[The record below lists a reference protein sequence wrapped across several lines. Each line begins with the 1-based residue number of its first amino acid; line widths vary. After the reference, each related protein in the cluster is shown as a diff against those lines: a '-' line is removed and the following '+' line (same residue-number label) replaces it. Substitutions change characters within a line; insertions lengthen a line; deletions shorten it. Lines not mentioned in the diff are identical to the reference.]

1 MKTCPICGREFLP
14 AVQTIYKVKANRK
27 IYNCCGYTCWEEAK
41 KRKKAGT
48 LSTNTLTE
56 TTPVCYN
63 SSGGERNMTE
73 SKTNTAIPKNRLKEY
88 RDRARLTLQ
97 EVSILTGYDV
107 TTICKHETSQRRMT
121 EEAIEKYASLYKV
134 KTHELFVL

>member
-14 AVQTIYKVKANRK
+14 APMTIYKVKTHRK
-27 IYNCCGYTCWEEAK
+27 TFNCCSYTCWEEAK
-41 KRKKAGT
+41 KRKQAGT
-48 LSTNTLTE
+48 LSTNALTE
-56 TTPVCYN
+56 TTSMCYN
-63 SSGGERNMTE
+63 GGGGENNVTE
-73 SKTNTAIPKNRLKEY
+73 TRTNTAIPKNRLKEY

-107 TTICKHETSQRRMT
+107 TTICKHETSQRRLT
-121 EEAIEKYASLYKV
+121 EEAIDKYAALYKV